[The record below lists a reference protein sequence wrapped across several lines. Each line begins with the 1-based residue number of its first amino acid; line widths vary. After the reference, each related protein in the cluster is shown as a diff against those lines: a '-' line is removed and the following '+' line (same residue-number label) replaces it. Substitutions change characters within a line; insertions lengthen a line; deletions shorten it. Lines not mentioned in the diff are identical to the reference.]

1 VRARAPG
8 LRTRVLLLVAA
19 AVLPA
24 FGLLLYEGLRTRAH
38 LASEVQQDAFRL
50 AQLVAHQEAREFEE
64 VRATLAAL
72 ASVPVVRDA
81 DPQKCGA
88 LLREFVRQFPRYIN
102 LGVARRD
109 GVIFCSALPLPGRVS
124 VADRPYFQRSLRTGS
139 FAVGEFQIGRLSHRA
154 SVNAGYPL
162 LDEGGRVRG
171 VLFAAV
177 DLGWLSAQVGQIHLP
192 RGAEVLV
199 VDRRGV
205 VLVRTPGSAS
215 WAGRVVS
222 SAAIVRRMRSSPGG
236 GTADVQGLDGER
248 RLYGFTQIEGGSA
261 SVAVGIPHEA
271 ALGPVD
277 RTLAGTLAGLALLG
291 GLTLVIAW
299 VTGGELVLRPIH
311 QLLRTARRLGE
322 GDMGVRTGLQD
333 VPGELGDL
341 ARAFDAMAD
350 SLAERGA
357 QIRLLIESTG
367 EGICG
372 IDLSGRVTFINR
384 AGADMLGAPPDAL
397 VGESLHDLLHAPP
410 QGAAPH
416 APDQCPLVAVARTGR
431 GVTQEDDRVW
441 RRDGTSFPAQCS
453 SFPLR
458 DDGTVRGA
466 VVTFRDVTAR
476 YQAQA
481 EIEGHLRQLQAL
493 RDIDMA
499 ITGSVDLRVTL
510 AILLEK
516 VTAEL
521 DVDAAL
527 VLLLD
532 PGTGLLACA
541 SARGCRTASFVQCAV
556 RVGEGH
562 AGRAALERRLV
573 VVPRLADSPDVSA
586 RMALYG
592 QEGFVGCCAV
602 PLVAKGQV
610 QGVLEVFSRRELAAG
625 PKWLQFLEALAGQAA
640 IAVDN
645 ARLLEE
651 LRRSH
656 EEVLQAY
663 DATLEGWCRALDL
676 RDRETEGHT
685 LRVTEQA
692 VALARAVGIPER
704 DLVHMRRGALLHDIG
719 KMAIPD
725 SILLK
730 PGPLTPEEWAV
741 MRLHPVY
748 AHELLSPIPYLRPA
762 LEIPYGHHERWDGTG
777 YPRGLKGEEIPLPAR
792 IFAVVD
798 VWDALRSDR
807 PYRAAWSREDARA
820 YIAREA
826 GRQFD
831 PAVVEVFLR
840 TPLPE
845 PIAPAEVSPGSRDLR
860 RVVLGARTGGIQRLP

>member
-1 VRARAPG
+1 MGPPVPGARGRGERAPWPVRARAPG

-177 DLGWLSAQVGQIHLP
+177 DLGWLSVQVGQIHLP
-192 RGAEVLV
+192 RGAKVLV

-299 VTGGELVLRPIH
+299 VTGGELVLRPVH

-384 AGADMLGAPPDAL
+384 A
-397 VGESLHDLLHAPP
+397 
-410 QGAAPH
+410 
-416 APDQCPLVAVARTGR
+416 
-431 GVTQEDDRVW
+431 W

-541 SARGCRTASFVQCAV
+541 SARGCRTASFAQCAV

-676 RDRETEGHT
+676 R
-685 LRVTEQA
+685 
-692 VALARAVGIPER
+692 ER